1 MQHKRLLA
9 AIAAA
14 GVVSLAVAP
23 GTAAPPRG
31 GLLVPGVSLGGV
43 RLGMTGGEVLAAW
56 GRRHGVCRNCE
67 RPTWYFNY
75 APFAPEGA
83 GVSFRG
89 GRVAHV
95 FTVWKAAGWR
105 TVEGL
110 ELGAR
115 DDDAGERLVI
125 LDDRRC
131 DGYTARIA
139 AGPAGRS
146 VLYLFRGEV
155 WGFGLVRRGL
165 DPCL

>member
-1 MQHKRLLA
+1 
-9 AIAAA
+9 
-14 GVVSLAVAP
+14 
-23 GTAAPPRG
+23 
-31 GLLVPGVSLGGV
+31 
-43 RLGMTGGEVLAAW
+43 MTGADVLETW

-95 FTVWKAAGWR
+95 FTVWKPAGWR

-110 ELGAR
+110 ALGAR
-115 DDDAGERLVI
+115 DDDAGGGLVI
-125 LDDRRC
+125 LDERSC